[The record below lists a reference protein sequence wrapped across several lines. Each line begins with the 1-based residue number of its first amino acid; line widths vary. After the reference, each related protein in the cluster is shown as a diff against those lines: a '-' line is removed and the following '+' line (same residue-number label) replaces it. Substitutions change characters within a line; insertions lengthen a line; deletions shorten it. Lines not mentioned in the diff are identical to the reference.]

1 MTSEDAADEDKQK
14 TPLALPTQP
23 YCRIHCRQ
31 SAVRAARF
39 NADGNYCMTA
49 GGDKTIKLWNPY
61 NCRLLKTYTG
71 HGGEVSDVQAGKDN
85 SQLGSGGA
93 DCLVMLWDVATGQ
106 SIRRWRRHAGRV
118 NSVLFI
124 SPFYNTDALDPSPI
138 LLSTGVDGM
147 VLVWD
152 ARART
157 PYPVQTM
164 HEARDSVTCCAF
176 RRNQIVTGSVDR
188 CVRTYDIRRGEMIED
203 YIGYPITSVSITL
216 DSQCF
221 LVGTQDSTLRLF
233 DALTGELLN
242 RYTGH
247 TNQTYR
253 MDSTLMNLDHHI
265 VSGSENDGLVFIW
278 DFIQSSIP
286 IHKLDHQPGSQIW
299 GVLYPHNSEPVA
311 ELIIETAKS
320 VNFMIHSVSAHPRQ
334 SKLLTSGGDFVWLWD
349 AEPKDVEK
357 E

>member
-1 MTSEDAADEDKQK
+1 MTSGDAADNDDKQK

-106 SIRRWRRHAGRV
+106 SVRRWRRHAGRV

-233 DALTGELLN
+233 DALTVIIVLK
-242 RYTGH
+242 
-247 TNQTYR
+247 
-253 MDSTLMNLDHHI
+253 STL
-265 VSGSENDGLVFIW
+265 S
-278 DFIQSSIP
+278 IQYSCVTANFKFQRSSSKPPSTHRIP
-286 IHKLDHQPGSQIW
+286 
-299 GVLYPHNSEPVA
+299 VN
-311 ELIIETAKS
+311 KS
-320 VNFMIHSVSAHPRQ
+320 VSNDTKLCRAVEVVTTVRPCQNVIATNKPTTSNAKRQCKKGSSTQKNFPIICKVIEDPVPIKKVAWR
-334 SKLLTSGGDFVWLWD
+334 
-349 AEPKDVEK
+349 
-357 E
+357 